1 MEKKK
6 VAVVAL
12 VVFFIV
18 VISVIVITRNLDKNA
33 STEVALVYEDVA
45 TKEEEIELE
54 VSAEVEAIEESEVVE
69 EESTE
74 EIPVAVEESEA
85 IEEAPIVEEVKS
97 IYTDVNYIRYAKTSL
112 NVRQG
117 LGTDTEKIGSLTQ
130 NQEVTVIGEVSDSDW
145 VLISYASGEEGHVNK
160 SYLSETKVVVTSK
173 PKESSTTTPSQ
184 GSTTDNSNQTT
195 QPTDNSSQ
203 TPSTSSGSGQSS
215 TGDPLMDF
223 ILNGGDTSQGEESPD
238 GMYIHDWID

>member
-12 VVFFIV
+12 VVVFIV
-18 VISVIVITRNLDKNA
+18 VISVIVITRNLGKNA

-45 TKEEEIELE
+45 TKEAEIELE
-54 VSAEVEAIEESEVVE
+54 VSEEEEAIEESEVVE

-74 EIPVAVEESEA
+74 EIPVAVEEAEVVEEVPV
-85 IEEAPIVEEVKS
+85 IEEAKS
-97 IYTDVNYIRYAKTSL
+97 IYTDVSYIMYAKSSL
-112 NVRQG
+112 NIRLG

-130 NQEVTVIGEVSDSDW
+130 NQEVTVIGEVTGSDW
-145 VLISYASGEEGHVNK
+145 VLISYSNGKEGHVNK

-184 GSTTDNSNQTT
+184 GSITDNSSQTT

-203 TPSTSSGSGQSS
+203 TPSNPNSS
-215 TGDPLMDF
+215 GDPLMDM
-223 ILNGGDTSQGEESPD
+223 IQNGGNTEGFGESPD
-238 GMYIHDWID
+238 SMYIHD

>member
-6 VAVVAL
+6 VAVIAL
-12 VVFFIV
+12 VVVFIV
-18 VISVIVITRNLDKNA
+18 VISVIVITRNLGKNA

-45 TKEEEIELE
+45 TEEEEIELE

-97 IYTDVNYIRYAKTSL
+97 IYTDVNYVRYATTSL

-117 LGTDTEKIGSLTQ
+117 LGTDTEKIGSLVQ
-130 NQEVTVIGEVSDSDW
+130 NQEVTVIGEVAGSDW
-145 VLISYASGEEGHVNK
+145 VLISYSNGKEGHVNK
-160 SYLSETKVVVTSK
+160 SYLSETKVVVSK
-173 PKESSTTTPSQ
+173 PKESNNTGTSSQ
-184 GSTTDNSNQTT
+184 GSTTDNSSQTT
-195 QPTDNSSQ
+195 QPTDNYSQSPSNPSS
-203 TPSTSSGSGQSS
+203 S
-215 TGDPLMDF
+215 GDPLMDM
-223 ILNGGDTSQGEESPD
+223 IQNGGDGSEDGESPI
-238 GMYIHDWID
+238 GYINNN